1 MFCHSLRAFS
11 AHYCVGQAGRLHT
24 YCLVLFEINFGV
36 SGCSVQRLGLFFCF
50 RFVNLRLQ
58 IALFCVSL
66 RAFSLQCAGQAEPD
80 NTNCFFLVG
89 IHCGVSGCSVSE
101 SIDCRGAAMAVS
113 RLRWYVCG
121 VGALLFC
128 FALCTGVCRPIAA
141 KPSRRLLLARRGT
154 RFPLRF

>member
-1 MFCHSLRAFS
+1 MFCHSLCAFS

-36 SGCSVQRLGLFFCF
+36 SGCIVQCF
-50 RFVNLRLQ
+50 RFVSLCLQ
-58 IALFCVSL
+58 VALFYVSL
-66 RAFSLQCAGQAEPD
+66 RAFSLQCAVQAEPD

-89 IHCGVSGCSVSE
+89 IHCGVSGCSVSG

-113 RLRWYVCG
+113 RLRRYVCL
-121 VGALLFC
+121 GALLFC
-128 FALCTGVCRPIAA
+128 FVLFTVVCRPIAA